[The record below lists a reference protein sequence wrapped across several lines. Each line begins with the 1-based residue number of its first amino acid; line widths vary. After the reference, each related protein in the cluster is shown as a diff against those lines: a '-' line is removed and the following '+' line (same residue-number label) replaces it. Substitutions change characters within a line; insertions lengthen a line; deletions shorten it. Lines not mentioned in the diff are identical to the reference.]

1 MNLAIALTGCVGMA
15 VAAATIHHE
24 SLEFVARA
32 FLARVASRPRR
43 WHVGATM
50 AMLLVAHVIEVVAY
64 GAGMCMIARS
74 TASVGLAGG
83 APGES
88 LDSLATWIYFSFSC
102 YTSLG
107 IGDLRPVG
115 GVRLFAGTEALVG
128 LLLIGWTA
136 SFILLEMRRLW
147 PLDDHRARA
156 ADRAGRAGTRRRP

>member
-1 MNLAIALTGCVGMA
+1 MNLAIALSGCILMA
-15 VAAATIHHE
+15 VTTATIHHE
-24 SLEFVARA
+24 SLEFVARV

-50 AMLLVAHVIEVVAY
+50 AMLLVAHVIEIVAY
-64 GAGMCMIARS
+64 GAGMYAIAAG
-74 TASVGLAGG
+74 TASAGLAGG
-83 APGES
+83 EPGEA
-88 LDSLATWIYFSFSC
+88 LDSLATWVYFSFSC

-115 GVRLFAGTEALVG
+115 GVRLFAGTETLVG

-147 PLDDHRARA
+147 PLEDPPLREGGPRET
-156 ADRAGRAGTRRRP
+156 RVTRRRR